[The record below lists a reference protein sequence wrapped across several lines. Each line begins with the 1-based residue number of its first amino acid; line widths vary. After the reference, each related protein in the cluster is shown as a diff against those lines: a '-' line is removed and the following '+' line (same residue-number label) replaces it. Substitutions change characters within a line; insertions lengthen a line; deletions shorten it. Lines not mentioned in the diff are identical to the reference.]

1 MKKILCMLL
10 LLIPM
15 VLIFTSCGEPDIDD
29 IIGSW
34 AYNGKENHTYTFD
47 KSLTYWEDYSFGE
60 NIGNTTE
67 GKFQFYSGIL
77 VLKYK
82 GSNDEV
88 VRRYKVEI
96 DDENMTWTDSN
107 GEKTELVKKQEE

>member
-10 LLIPM
+10 LLIPT
-15 VLIFTSCGEPDIDD
+15 VLIFTSCGESDIDD

-34 AYNGKENHTYTFD
+34 AYNGKENHTYIFD

-96 DDENMTWTDSN
+96 DDENMIWTDSD